1 MITGYFTDIGGI
13 QDEEI
18 HKRLLAAVNSISKEK
33 TFASDPSIQ
42 QYRKIAGKLLLYRLL
57 AAHNLEHSL
66 FADAQGVNSWGKP
79 YFANTNFDYNLSHSG
94 SVVFCAGGQGAHIG
108 VDIEKEEERD
118 ILGMRDYFSG
128 QEWDRITSSE
138 NMNAEFCRTWVRK
151 EACIKAIGKG
161 IFQPLNE
168 IDVCEDTVISGGVR
182 WYLQDVVIKEGYAA
196 CIATDKKMEVS
207 IAEIDLNTLLA

>member
-1 MITGYFTDIGGI
+1 
-13 QDEEI
+13 
-18 HKRLLAAVNSISKEK
+18 
-33 TFASDPSIQ
+33 
-42 QYRKIAGKLLLYRLL
+42 
-57 AAHNLEHSL
+57 
-66 FADAQGVNSWGKP
+66 
-79 YFANTNFDYNLSHSG
+79 
-94 SVVFCAGGQGAHIG
+94 
-108 VDIEKEEERD
+108 
-118 ILGMRDYFSG
+118 MRDYFSG